1 MPFFKITLLRSA
13 IGLTEKSKGALK
25 ALGLKKRMR
34 TVFHPVSPQ
43 VAGQIMKVKEL
54 VAVSEVGESLTAKE
68 MRESRKPDPGFYIE
82 KPNTVGLQGNIW
94 AVELHDSRFG
104 TSHRGPLQRGQD
116 AIRKLRSR
124 RSGKLKPWNMAQAF
138 HVADSKLRFLA
149 EVLSYIR
156 AEIHSENE
164 AMAGNTET
172 GTTACNAPH
181 DMGTS
186 RMPVSLRNGFSVP
199 RGSSSS
205 FLALGTDLLRNLI
218 FFFFLLRWTRKAVL
232 KLKGRGIFGTA
243 VDTYLSIRRTLYGL
257 FLRAPGVRSQVQ
269 KQVQEAVTKL
279 EGKLVPQG
287 PGISRYLTLP
297 KEGWTADQVRAEL
310 ESLDGMKHTRWED
323 GHVSGAVYHGGS
335 DLTKLQAEAFEKFIV
350 ANPIHPDVFPGVR
363 KMEAEIVAM
372 VLAMYNAPNGAAG
385 VTTSGGTE
393 SILMACLS
401 ARQKAY
407 QERRVTEPE
416 MILPESAHAAFLKAG
431 TYFGIKVHLVA
442 CPAPSYS
449 VHIPSISRLIN
460 SNTILLVG
468 SAPSFAH
475 GIIDDITALSRLALR
490 KSLPLH
496 VDCCLGSF
504 LVPFLSRAGFPSAPF
519 DFTLKGVTSIS
530 CDTHKYGFAP
540 KGTSTLLY
548 RTASLRTY
556 QYFVT
561 ANWSGG
567 VYASPSIA
575 GSRPGSL
582 IASCWASLM
591 SQGENGYISA
601 CHSIVGAAKKFE
613 AAVREH
619 PCLSGDLSVLGHPLV
634 SVVAFSSKTLNIYDI
649 ADALSAKGWSLNALQ
664 NPPAIHVAVTVPIV
678 SALDSLVADLVA
690 VVEAERELERVR
702 VAEGKGAKGGAR
714 GDTAA
719 LYGVAGSLPNKSVV
733 VQLAGG
739 FLDTLYKA

>member
-1 MPFFKITLLRSA
+1 MSI
-13 IGLTEKSKGALK
+13 
-25 ALGLKKRMR
+25 
-34 TVFHPVSPQ
+34 
-43 VAGQIMKVKEL
+43 
-54 VAVSEVGESLTAKE
+54 
-68 MRESRKPDPGFYIE
+68 
-82 KPNTVGLQGNIW
+82 GNIH
-94 AVELHDSRFG
+94 LHMYANSSR
-104 TSHRGPLQRGQD
+104 
-116 AIRKLRSR
+116 
-124 RSGKLKPWNMAQAF
+124 
-138 HVADSKLRFLA
+138 
-149 EVLSYIR
+149 
-156 AEIHSENE
+156 
-164 AMAGNTET
+164 
-172 GTTACNAPH
+172 
-181 DMGTS
+181 
-186 RMPVSLRNGFSVP
+186 
-199 RGSSSS
+199 
-205 FLALGTDLLRNLI
+205 
-218 FFFFLLRWTRKAVL
+218 
-232 KLKGRGIFGTA
+232 
-243 VDTYLSIRRTLYGL
+243 
-257 FLRAPGVRSQVQ
+257 
-269 KQVQEAVTKL
+269 
-279 EGKLVPQG
+279 
-287 PGISRYLTLP
+287 
-297 KEGWTADQVRAEL
+297 
-310 ESLDGMKHTRWED
+310 
-323 GHVSGAVYHGGS
+323 
-335 DLTKLQAEAFEKFIV
+335 
-350 ANPIHPDVFPGVR
+350 
-363 KMEAEIVAM
+363 
-372 VLAMYNAPNGAAG
+372 
-385 VTTSGGTE
+385 
-393 SILMACLS
+393 
-401 ARQKAY
+401 
-407 QERRVTEPE
+407 
-416 MILPESAHAAFLKAG
+416 ILPESAHAAFLKAG
-431 TYFGIKVHLVA
+431 TYFGIKIHLVA

-582 IASCWASLM
+582 IAGCWVSLM

-619 PCLSGDLSVLGHPLV
+619 PCLSGDLSVLGYPLV
-634 SVVAFSSKTLNIYDI
+634 SVVALSSKTLNIYDI
-649 ADALSAKGWSLNALQ
+649 ADAMSAKGWSLSALQ

-678 SALDSLVADLVA
+678 GALDRLVADLVA

-702 VAEGKGAKGGAR
+702 IAEGKGAKGGAR